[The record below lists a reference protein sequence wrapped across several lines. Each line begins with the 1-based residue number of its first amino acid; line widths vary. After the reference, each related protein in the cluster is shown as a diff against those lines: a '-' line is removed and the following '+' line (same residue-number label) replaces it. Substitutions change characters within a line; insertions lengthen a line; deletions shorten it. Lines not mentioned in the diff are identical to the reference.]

1 MTEVV
6 FDVDYKSAYTT
17 TIEFKTQINEKHFG
31 KEQRYPVWTYPKR
44 TFSLSFDKSF
54 EGRKKLEDFYQQTK
68 GGTEKFLFSWA
79 KDKGGNGKQ
88 YLCTLDDDSFKQNLY
103 EFGFY
108 TIVFTVAAEICRLRW
123 QPWLLNLRLQR
134 PGGRLG
140 RPHRL
145 LRKHPECW

>member
-44 TFSLSFDKSF
+44 TFSLNFDKSF

-103 EFGFY
+103 EFGFS
-108 TIVFTVAAEICRLRW
+108 ECE
-123 QPWLLNLRLQR
+123 LNFVSIDN
-134 PGGRLG
+134 
-140 RPHRL
+140 
-145 LRKHPECW
+145 KAV